1 MSRELRRDPVVIK
14 LGGTTLAEQQAV
26 LEEIARLRHA
36 HALVV
41 VHGGGKRLTD
51 WLGRLGVPTRFEDGL
66 RITDESVVEAAL
78 AVLGGVVNGE
88 LVGALRALGVDAFG
102 LTGLDGGL
110 LIGRRQPG
118 LGLVAHVVGIRRYLL
133 DHMLSEGSVP
143 VVAPLAFDERG
154 VACNVNADDAAAG
167 VAGGL
172 RARLVLL
179 TDVDGVLGADGS
191 RIASLTATE
200 AERLVAEGVIGGG
213 MIPKVQACLDA
224 LAAGAVEA
232 VIVDGSAERA
242 IERGLAEPG
251 FGTRIHP
258 DEHSQTG
265 AEAAAEPGAPA
276 GAPVGAA

>member
-1 MSRELRRDPVVIK
+1 MSRELRRDPVVVK
-14 LGGTTLAEQQAV
+14 LGGTTIADQQAV

-36 HALVV
+36 HAIVV

-66 RITDESVVEAAL
+66 RVTDESVVEAAL

-133 DHMLSEGSVP
+133 DHMLGEGSVP
-143 VVAPLAFDERG
+143 VVAPLALDEGG

-167 VAGGL
+167 IAGGL

-179 TDVDGVLGADGS
+179 TDVDGVLDADGS
-191 RIASLTATE
+191 RLGTLTVAE
-200 AERLVAEGVIGGG
+200 AERLVADGVISGG
-213 MIPKVQACLDA
+213 MIPKVRACLDA
-224 LAAGAVEA
+224 LEAGAVEA

-242 IERGLAEPG
+242 IERALTDPD
-251 FGTRIHP
+251 FGTRIASE
-258 DEHSQTG
+258 EHGRTADANAG
-265 AEAAAEPGAPA
+265 PVAPA
-276 GAPVGAA
+276 GAPVGAS

>member
-14 LGGTTLAEQQAV
+14 LGGSTIADQQAV

-36 HALVV
+36 HAIVV

-66 RITDESVVEAAL
+66 RVTDESVVEAAL

-133 DHMLSEGSVP
+133 DHMLGEGSVP
-143 VVAPLAFDERG
+143 VIAPLALDERG
-154 VACNVNADDAAAG
+154 VVCNVNADDAAAG

-179 TDVDGVLGADGS
+179 TDVDGVLDAEGS
-191 RIASLTATE
+191 RLGTLTVAE
-200 AERLVAEGVIGGG
+200 AERLVAEGVISGG
-213 MIPKVQACLDA
+213 MIPKVRACLDA
-224 LAAGAVEA
+224 LDSGAVEA

-242 IERGLAEPG
+242 IERALADAD
-251 FGTRIHP
+251 FGTRIASE
-258 DEHSQTG
+258 EHGRTG
-265 AEAAAEPGAPA
+265 HSTDPVAPA
-276 GAPVGAA
+276 GAPVGAG